1 MTTKIKPHY
10 LLNNVKKLAMLATT
24 IFSNGAKMDAAKLGI
39 VEQGMLDA
47 IHQLTYPGDFLKSES
62 GYHDPS
68 KWQDAYV
75 TYFAGCSIYI
85 KLMISTDPED
95 LIIPRKLVVTSFKL
109 NTN

>member
-1 MTTKIKPHY
+1 MTTKLKPHY
-10 LLNNVKKLAMLATT
+10 TLKNVKVLAVLTT
-24 IFSNGAKMDAAKLGI
+24 AIFSNGAKKDAAELGI

-47 IHQLTYPGDFLKSES
+47 VRQLTYPGDFLKSES

-75 TYFAGCSIYI
+75 TYFAGHSIYI
-85 KLMISTDPED
+85 KLMISNDPED
-95 LIIPRKLVVTSFKL
+95 LEIPRKLVVTSFKL